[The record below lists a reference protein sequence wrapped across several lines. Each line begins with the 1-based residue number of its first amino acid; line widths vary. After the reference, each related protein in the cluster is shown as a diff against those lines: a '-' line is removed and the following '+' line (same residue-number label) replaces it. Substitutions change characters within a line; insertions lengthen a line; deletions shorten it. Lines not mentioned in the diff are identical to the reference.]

1 MVSWINRLLSF
12 THNDVTLKYYSD
24 TPQAEKGYLL
34 VHIYK
39 GRKRER
45 ESGLKEDENNY
56 KSDDIYVSGI
66 ALGHGFKEV

>member
-1 MVSWINRLLSF
+1 M
-12 THNDVTLKYYSD
+12 
-24 TPQAEKGYLL
+24 

-66 ALGHGFKEV
+66 ALGHGFKEVWIITSVWDWAFNQW

>member
-1 MVSWINRLLSF
+1 
-12 THNDVTLKYYSD
+12 
-24 TPQAEKGYLL
+24 L

-66 ALGHGFKEV
+66 ALGLGFKEV